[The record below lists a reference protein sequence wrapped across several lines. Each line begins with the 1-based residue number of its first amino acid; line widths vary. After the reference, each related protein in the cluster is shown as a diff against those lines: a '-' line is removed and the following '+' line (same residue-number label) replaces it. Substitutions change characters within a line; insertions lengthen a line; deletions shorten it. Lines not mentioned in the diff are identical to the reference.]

1 MKLESILESL
11 SKTTC
16 LVLISATLV
25 ACGESDTAATNLQ
38 SNSSTTAG
46 STTTGNGEAET
57 GRWYTGAQ
65 ATAGAQVFAS
75 NCAVCHGDLAQ
86 GLTEDWRAKMDD
98 GSFPPPPL
106 NGSAHA
112 WHHPRSVL
120 LQVVNNGGAAFGGK
134 MPPFEN
140 LLNEEEKLQAIA
152 FFQSL
157 WSDEIYLQW
166 EDIDGSN

>member
-1 MKLESILESL
+1 MKLKSFLGRLSRPTFLVLFSL
-11 SKTTC
+11 S
-16 LVLISATLV
+16 LAT
-25 ACGESDTAATNLQ
+25 CGESDTASPSMQAASPTN
-38 SNSSTTAG
+38 SG
-46 STTTGNGEAET
+46 STSTSSDEAKA
-57 GRWYTGAQ
+57 GRWYTEAQ
-65 ATAGAQVFAS
+65 ATAGAQIFAG
-75 NCAVCHGDLAQ
+75 NCAVCHGDRAQ

-140 LLNEEEKLQAIA
+140 LLSEEEKLQAIA
-152 FFQSL
+152 FFQNL
-157 WSDEIYLQW
+157 WTDEIYFQW